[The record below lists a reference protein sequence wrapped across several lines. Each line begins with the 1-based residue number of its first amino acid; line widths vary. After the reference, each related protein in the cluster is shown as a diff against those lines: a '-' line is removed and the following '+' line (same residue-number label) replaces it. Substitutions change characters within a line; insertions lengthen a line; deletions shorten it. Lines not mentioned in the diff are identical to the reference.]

1 MSQLLGIT
9 DTRNLEKIS
18 PTIVDLGIL
27 QTNAFTIKPYE
38 EEDKDEYS
46 LYLDY
51 NILYKVVIGDG
62 ASISI
67 VDFSRPES
75 LTIISYNALDGL
87 GYGYSSTTQ
96 SYGTYT
102 ITSSS
107 NPSNQRSHLT
117 IIFVLFDTAP
127 YWRSPTGGGN

>member
-51 NILYKVVIGDG
+51 NTLYKVVIKDG

-67 VDFSRPES
+67 VDSDKPES
-75 LTIISYNALDGL
+75 LTIVSYNALDGL
-87 GYGYSSTTQ
+87 GYVYSSVTQ
-96 SYGTYT
+96 NYGTYT

-107 NPSNQRSHLT
+107 TLGNQRSYLT

-127 YWRSPTGGGN
+127 YWRSSTGGSN